1 LEGLELLAG
10 DFGLATPLGATAI
23 DVGDTLSDPFEL
35 DLEVG
40 VFGLPEIAAAAEE
53 PGLDLLG
60 GGVGGFS
67 VLLGRVG
74 GGVHVRTPK
83 EDK

>member
-1 LEGLELLAG
+1 MRRDAESGVLGLECLELLAG
-10 DFGLATPLGATAI
+10 LFGLTAPLGTTAI
-23 DVGDTLSDPFEL
+23 DVGDALSDPFEL
-35 DLEVG
+35 ELEVG

-67 VLLGRVG
+67 VLL
-74 GGVHVRTPK
+74 
-83 EDK
+83 